1 DTTHTKPGA
10 NVLLT
15 ANQDGSKRG
24 DLVGYQVNEDG
35 SMVGNSSN
43 EKSQLLGQIVL
54 ATFANPEGLSS
65 QGDTVWS
72 ATTASGV
79 EVLG

>member
-1 DTTHTKPGA
+1 SLNGSAAFTFSMNLTGTTQQNSGA

-15 ANQDGSKRG
+15 SNQNGYKPG

-35 SMVGNSSN
+35 SLVGNYSN

-54 ATFANPEGLSS
+54 ANFANPEGLSS
-65 QGDTVWS
+65 
-72 ATTASGV
+72 
-79 EVLG
+79 